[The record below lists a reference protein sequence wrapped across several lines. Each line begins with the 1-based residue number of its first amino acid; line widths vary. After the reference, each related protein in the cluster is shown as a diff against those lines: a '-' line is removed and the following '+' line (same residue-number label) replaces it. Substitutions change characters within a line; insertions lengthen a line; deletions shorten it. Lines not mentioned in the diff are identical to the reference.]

1 MAPRSPY
8 CFLAGS
14 RSAFFPGPP
23 ARVVWSGAGGVVY
36 RPSLSAAGCVGCRGG
51 SEHPDSDFLVVN
63 SAVENFRQT
72 EEDRHVRMI
81 AQYAAH
87 QLASLTHDLAG
98 YGHKGV
104 DKRFEFQAEQPQF
117 IGS

>member
-23 ARVVWSGAGGVVY
+23 ARVVWSGAGGIVY
-36 RPSLSAAGCVGCRGG
+36 RRSLSAAGCVGCRGG
-51 SEHPDSDFLVVN
+51 SEHPDSDFLVAN
-63 SAVENFRQT
+63 LAMQDFCQA
-72 EEDRHVRMI
+72 EEYRHVGMI

-87 QLASLTHDLAG
+87 QRARLTHYLTG

-104 DKRFEFQAEQPQF
+104 DKRFEFQTQQPQL
-117 IGS
+117 